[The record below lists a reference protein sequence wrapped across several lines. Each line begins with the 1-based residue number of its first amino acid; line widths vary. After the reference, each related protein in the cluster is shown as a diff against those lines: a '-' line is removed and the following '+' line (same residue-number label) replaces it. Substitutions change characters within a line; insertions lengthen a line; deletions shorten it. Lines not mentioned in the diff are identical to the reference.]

1 MLNSSARPTRRWQA
15 TVKETP
21 KTKILSFNS
30 NSILQ
35 HRHPVKCTDRHS
47 QPCDYDT
54 MISVVS
60 VHAAATAGALSW
72 FRSGFGSG
80 ARLSGLRCRRVSCE
94 ALRSLGYRLRWQAA
108 VSGQRYFL
116 LVLKDLGFKVGV
128 LCRSRGRGN
137 PGLPGGVRYW
147 GFLGLAKGTSD
158 LRLLAW
164 WQWRP
169 SSTGTCLRTSSS
181 LALSIG
187 GSGAAGFFVTCC
199 ALVAAEKEPYKMHQ
213 LGGTGNLPLQ
223 EFRRDVPPGWSPGD
237 PQYPLKM
244 YLDKLQLPYN
254 PRTVKDEVVGPLI
267 SGRLHGRAA
276 KVAMTLRIPRRSNAC
291 GTRCIVASGSG

>member
-1 MLNSSARPTRRWQA
+1 MTML
-15 TVKETP
+15 
-21 KTKILSFNS
+21 
-30 NSILQ
+30 
-35 HRHPVKCTDRHS
+35 
-47 QPCDYDT
+47 
-54 MISVVS
+54 SVVS

-72 FRSGFGSG
+72 FKSGFGSG
-80 ARLSGLRCRRVSCE
+80 VSCE

-128 LCRSRGRGN
+128 LCRSGWRGN
-137 PGLPGGVRYW
+137 PGLPGGVQYW
-147 GFLGLAKGTSD
+147 GFLGLAKGIS
-158 LRLLAW
+158 
-164 WQWRP
+164 
-169 SSTGTCLRTSSS
+169 G
-181 LALSIG
+181 
-187 GSGAAGFFVTCC
+187 GAAGFFVTCC

-244 YLDKLQLPYN
+244 YLDKLQLSHN